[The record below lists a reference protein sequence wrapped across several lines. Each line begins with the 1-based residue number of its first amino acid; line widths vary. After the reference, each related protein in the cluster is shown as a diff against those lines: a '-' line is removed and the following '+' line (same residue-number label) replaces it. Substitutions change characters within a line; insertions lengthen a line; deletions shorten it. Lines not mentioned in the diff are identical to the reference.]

1 MITVNVIETYLEN
14 RYMNTGV
21 TNNALLPQT
30 NDMVEVKCGSR
41 LFCGRVD
48 RESVDVGVRLQ
59 INLEYGEDNAE
70 YNGFMQ
76 SLGVGAVLHF
86 RAINADGN
94 VIIGNGEENNG
105 TIVRL
110 ELETINYIL

>member
-1 MITVNVIETYLEN
+1 MITVNVVQAYLEN

-21 TNNALLPQT
+21 NNNALFPQEG
-30 NDMVEVKCGSR
+30 MVDVKCGSKLFRGHVVRNVAVGLR
-41 LFCGRVD
+41 LHF
-48 RESVDVGVRLQ
+48 
-59 INLEYGEDNAE
+59 NLGYGEDNSDYQE
-70 YNGFMQ
+70 FMQ

-86 RAINADGN
+86 RAINAEGN

-110 ELETINYIL
+110 ELETINF

>member
-1 MITVNVIETYLEN
+1 MITVNVIQTYLEN

-21 TNNALLPQT
+21 TNNALFPQEG
-30 NDMVEVKCGSR
+30 MVDVKCGSK
-41 LFCGRVD
+41 LFRGHVD
-48 RESVDVGVRLQ
+48 RENVDVGVRLQ

-76 SLGVGAVLHF
+76 ALGVGAVLHF
-86 RAINADGN
+86 RAINAEGN

-110 ELETINYIL
+110 ELETINF